1 MPDYS
6 IILNSLYSDPFD
18 YIKEIENKRYR
29 SYLTNRLKDILPDLK
44 ADDIKLDMW
53 SFRRFMSFLAF
64 LNKKDIYFDFSYSV
78 TDNGN
83 SAIQKIDIA
92 RDKYLYIEFS
102 REGNFYMNRISD
114 MQLTSGFTKLL
125 KEIKLFLS

>member
-1 MPDYS
+1 MSDYS

-18 YIKEIENKRYR
+18 YIKEIENKRYQN
-29 SYLTNRLKDILPDLK
+29 YLTNRLKDILPDLK

-53 SFRRFMSFLAF
+53 SFRRFMSFLTF

-102 REGNFYMNRISD
+102 REGNFYINRISD